1 MNEPEFYLA
10 IITWVA
16 RVEICEG
23 SQNVSCV
30 WVWIIIII
38 IGYYWLRVH
47 RKRKWKNKWRHVVN
61 NTSWRTSFEQSCLGS
76 HCQHK
81 SDTSLILN
89 CGIWRYPCYYNLLQ
103 SIKDLDSSTLLLENK
118 NNMISDVQLAIFA
131 NGLGVALFLMVVLY
145 HYVSV
150 NNIKKLD

>member
-1 MNEPEFYLA
+1 MPIKSVKNKISKNKKTHFFLMFQGSLDPKIRF
-10 IITWVA
+10 IGQKVCSVA
-16 RVEICEG
+16 
-23 SQNVSCV
+23 
-30 WVWIIIII
+30 
-38 IGYYWLRVH
+38 RVH
-47 RKRKWKNKWRHVVN
+47 RKRKWKKHWRHVVN
-61 NTSWRTSFEQSCLGS
+61 NTSWRTSFEESCLGS

-103 SIKDLDSSTLLLENK
+103 SIKDLDSSTLPLENK

-131 NGLGVALFLMVVLY
+131 NGLGVDLFLMVVLY